1 MKKFTVGFLFTPDL
15 QKVLLIH
22 KLAPAWQKGKLNGL
36 GGKIEPGEGAVPCFI
51 REIQEE
57 SGILLEKKQV
67 RLMGILKGIDWQV
80 YVFGAVYHGEVFE
93 AKVYEKG
100 KIEWFDVDQLPEK
113 CVPNLLW
120 SIPFVRNELQFKLGN
135 SFEVKEVKF
144 DIGTL

>member
-51 REIQEE
+51 REIAEE
-57 SGILLEKKQV
+57 SGIVLEKKQV
-67 RLMGILKGIDWQV
+67 RLMGTLRGVDWQV
-80 YVFGAVYHGEVFE
+80 YVFGAIYQGEIFE
-93 AKVYEKG
+93 AKVHEKE
-100 KIEWFDVDQLPEK
+100 KIEWFDVAHLPEK

-120 SIPFVRNELQFKLGN
+120 SIPFVRNELHYKLGN
-135 SFEVKEVKF
+135 SFEVKEVQF
-144 DIGTL
+144 DTSQL

>member
-51 REIQEE
+51 REIEEE
-57 SGILLEKKQV
+57 SGIILEKKQV
-67 RLMGILKGIDWQV
+67 RLMGTLKGIDWQV
-80 YVFGAVYHGEVFE
+80 YVFGAIYHGELFE
-93 AKVYEKG
+93 AKVHEKE
-100 KIEWFDVDQLPEK
+100 KIEWFEVAHLSDK
-113 CVPNLLW
+113 CVPNLFW
-120 SIPFVRNELQFKLGN
+120 SIPFTRNELQNKLGN

-144 DIGTL
+144 DTGLL